1 MQSRSVSTIAVVGR
15 IALLL
20 LAALVAV
27 PLAFASRVG
36 PEPYRRPHVPL
47 QWEQRRA
54 VAQAAARGEPV
65 YCGAGRSNAVAL
77 TFDDGPGPL
86 TGELLDT
93 LRAAGA
99 HATFFLV
106 GNRLADWPHVARA
119 ETELGV
125 VGNHSWSHPRLTEI
139 PRWVAWLELA
149 RTQALMDEQLG
160 WRPRLFRAPYEQHNA
175 STDEIA
181 RSLGLVEVFWSVV
194 SGDDHPKATA
204 RSVTRNVVAGLR
216 PGAIVLMHDIHPW
229 TVQALPAILRA
240 IRLRG
245 LRAVSIPELLALDPP
260 APGQHCAFAP
270 GVD

>member
-1 MQSRSVSTIAVVGR
+1 VGR

-27 PLAFASRVG
+27 PFALASRVG

-54 VAQAAARGEPV
+54 VVQAAARGEPV
-65 YCGAGRSNAVAL
+65 YCGAGRSNVVAL

-86 TGELLDT
+86 TGALLDT

-106 GNRLADWPHVARA
+106 GNRVAEWPQAARA
-119 ETELGV
+119 ETELGA

-139 PRWVAWLELA
+139 PGWVAWLEVA
-149 RTQALMDEQLG
+149 RTQATMREQLG
-160 WRPRLFRAPYEQHNA
+160 RRPRLFRAPYEQHNA
-175 STDEIA
+175 RTDEVA
-181 RSLGLVEVFWSVV
+181 RSFGLVQVFWSVV
-194 SGDDHPKATA
+194 SGDDRPKATA
-204 RSVTRNVVAGLR
+204 RSVVRNVLAGLR
-216 PGAIVLMHDIHPW
+216 PGAIVLMHDLHPW
-229 TVQALPAILRA
+229 TVRAMPEILRA

-245 LRAVSIPELLALDPP
+245 LRAVSVPELLALDPP

-270 GVD
+270 ALD

>member
-1 MQSRSVSTIAVVGR
+1 MSTIAVVGR

-216 PGAIVLMHDIHPW
+216 PGRSCSCTTSIRGPCRRCRRSCARSGSAACARSRSPSCSRSIRP
-229 TVQALPAILRA
+229 RA
-240 IRLRG
+240 
-245 LRAVSIPELLALDPP
+245 
-260 APGQHCAFAP
+260 GQHCAFAP

>member
-1 MQSRSVSTIAVVGR
+1 MQSQSASTIGVVGR

-20 LAALVAV
+20 LAALVAA

-47 QWEQRRA
+47 QWEQHRA

-106 GNRLADWPHVARA
+106 GTASPNGRTSR
-119 ETELGV
+119 G
-125 VGNHSWSHPRLTEI
+125 PRPSSGSSATT
-139 PRWVAWLELA
+139 RG
-149 RTQALMDEQLG
+149 RT
-160 WRPRLFRAPYEQHNA
+160 
-175 STDEIA
+175 
-181 RSLGLVEVFWSVV
+181 
-194 SGDDHPKATA
+194 
-204 RSVTRNVVAGLR
+204 
-216 PGAIVLMHDIHPW
+216 
-229 TVQALPAILRA
+229 
-240 IRLRG
+240 RG
-245 LRAVSIPELLALDPP
+245 
-260 APGQHCAFAP
+260 
-270 GVD
+270 

>member
-1 MQSRSVSTIAVVGR
+1 MGR

-20 LAALVAV
+20 LAALVLV
-27 PLAFASRVG
+27 PLASASRVG

-54 VAQAAARGEPV
+54 VAQAAARGEAV
-65 YCGAGRSNAVAL
+65 YCGGGRSNAVAL

-86 TGELLDT
+86 TGELLDA

-106 GNRLADWPHVARA
+106 GNRLADWPHAARA
-119 ETELGV
+119 EAELGA

-149 RTQALMDEQLG
+149 RTQTSMQEQLG
-160 WRPRLFRAPYEQHNA
+160 WRPRLFRAPYEQHDA
-175 STDEIA
+175 LTDEVA

-204 RSVTRNVVAGLR
+204 RSVTRNVIAGLR

-229 TVQALPAILRA
+229 AVQALPAILRA

-245 LRAVSIPELLALDPP
+245 LRAVSVPELLALDPP
-260 APGQHCAFAP
+260 APGQHCSFAP

>member
-1 MQSRSVSTIAVVGR
+1 VRR

-20 LAALVAV
+20 LAALVVV
-27 PLAFASRVG
+27 PLAVASRIG

-65 YCGAGRSNAVAL
+65 YCGGGRSNAVAL

-86 TGELLDT
+86 TEGLLGL
-93 LRAAGA
+93 LRRAGA

-106 GNRLADWPHVARA
+106 GSRLADWPHVARA
-119 ETELGV
+119 ESEVGV
-125 VGNHSWSHPRLTEI
+125 VGNHSWSHQRLTEI
-139 PRWVAWLELA
+139 PRWVAWLEVA
-149 RTQALMDEQLG
+149 RTQASMQQELG
-160 WRPRLFRAPYEQHNA
+160 WRPRLFRAPYELHDLQ
-175 STDEIA
+175 TDEIA
-181 RSLGLVEVFWSVV
+181 RSLGLLQVFWSVA

-204 RSVTRNVVAGLR
+204 RSVLRNVLPGLR

-229 TVQALPAILRA
+229 TLQALPEILHA

-245 LRAVSIPELLALDPP
+245 LRAVSVPELLALDPP
-260 APGQHCAFAP
+260 ARGQHCAFAP

>member
-1 MQSRSVSTIAVVGR
+1 MGR

-20 LAALVAV
+20 LAALVVV
-27 PLAFASRVG
+27 PLALASRVG

-54 VAQAAARGEPV
+54 VAQAAALGEPV

-86 TGELLDT
+86 TGELLDL

-125 VGNHSWSHPRLTEI
+125 VGNHSWSHQRLTEI
-139 PRWVAWLELA
+139 PRWVAWLEVA
-149 RTQALMDEQLG
+149 RTQTSMQEQLG
-160 WRPRLFRAPYEQHNA
+160 WRPRLFRAPYERHNA
-175 STDEIA
+175 QTDQIA
-181 RSLGLVEVFWSVV
+181 RSLRLVEVFWSVV
-194 SGDDHPKATA
+194 SGDDRPKATA
-204 RSVTRNVVAGLR
+204 RSIERNVVAGLR
-216 PGAIVLMHDIHPW
+216 PGAIVLMHDIHPS
-229 TVQALPAILRA
+229 TVRAMPEILRA
-240 IRLRG
+240 IRRRG
-245 LRAVSIPELLALDPP
+245 LRAVSVPELLALDPP
-260 APGQHCAFAP
+260 SRGQHCPFAP
-270 GVD
+270 GAD

>member
-1 MQSRSVSTIAVVGR
+1 MGR

-27 PLAFASRVG
+27 PFALASRVG

-54 VAQAAARGEPV
+54 VTRAAALAEPV
-65 YCGAGRSNAVAL
+65 YCGGGRSNAVAL

-86 TGELLDT
+86 TGELLRL
-93 LRAAGA
+93 LREAGA

-106 GNRLADWPHVARA
+106 GNRLAEWPRLAHA
-119 ETELGV
+119 EAELGA
-125 VGNHSWSHPRLTEI
+125 VGNHSWSHQRLTEI
-139 PRWVAWLELA
+139 PRWVAWLEVA
-149 RTQALMDEQLG
+149 RTQASMQEQLG

-175 STDEIA
+175 QTDAVA
-181 RSLGLVEVFWSVV
+181 RSQGLLQVFWSVV
-194 SGDDHPKATA
+194 SGDDRPGATA
-204 RSVTRNVVAGLR
+204 RSVARNVVAGLR
-216 PGAIVLMHDIHPW
+216 PGAIVLFHDIHPW
-229 TVQALPAILRA
+229 ALQAMPEILRA

-245 LRAVSIPELLALDPP
+245 LRAVSVPELLALDPP
-260 APGQHCAFAP
+260 AAGQHCAFAP